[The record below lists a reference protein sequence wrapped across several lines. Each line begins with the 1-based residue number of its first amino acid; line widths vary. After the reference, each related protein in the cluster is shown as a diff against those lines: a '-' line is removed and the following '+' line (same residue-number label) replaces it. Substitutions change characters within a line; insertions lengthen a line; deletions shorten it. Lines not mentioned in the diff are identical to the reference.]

1 MKTTKII
8 LYSILFIF
16 SLMAVSSGAH
26 NPFTAKSENQYTDAP
41 AFKSK
46 LFVKIIAW
54 QHQLKEKMSMLV
66 REAKTTRSMKP
77 IFFLVAA
84 AFAYGFIHAAGP
96 GHGKALAVTY
106 VLSQRPSYVNGLVF
120 GNCMVF
126 FHGLSGIIFVLVV
139 RLILHANIIKNL
151 ENVTRITQLISYS
164 MISCFGVGLFLFG
177 MYHLITQRNQ
187 NQRISQSHQNRQAV
201 HPVISAVVVGGIP
214 CPGVVMVMLFALSM
228 DLIIL
233 GVVLGL
239 AISMGMALTV
249 SIVVM
254 LAISGKSVSLAVA
267 SKNEDRMI
275 RVENVMRIVGGLA
288 LTAIGSVFLA
298 AII

>member
-1 MKTTKII
+1 MKSAII
-8 LYSILFIF
+8 IFFLFIF
-16 SLMAVSSGAH
+16 SLTAVSSGAH
-26 NPFTAKSENQYTDAP
+26 NPFTARSENQHTAAP

-46 LFVKIIAW
+46 LFVKIITW
-54 QHQLKEKMSMLV
+54 QHQLKEKMSTLV
-66 REAKTTRSMKP
+66 REAKSTKSMKP
-77 IFFLVAA
+77 LFFLVAA
-84 AFAYGFIHAAGP
+84 AFAYGVIHAAGP

-120 GNCMVF
+120 GNCMAF

-177 MYHLITQRNQ
+177 MVHLITRWNQ
-187 NQRISQSHQNRQAV
+187 NQRILQSNKKQQDI
-201 HPVISAVVVGGIP
+201 HPVILALVVGGIP

-239 AISMGMALTV
+239 AISLGMALTV

-254 LAISGKSVSLAVA
+254 LAVSGKSVSLALA

-275 RVENVMRIVGGLA
+275 RMENVMKIIGGLA
-288 LTAIGSVFLA
+288 LAGIGFVFLA
-298 AII
+298 AVI

>member
-1 MKTTKII
+1 MKSSII
-8 LYSILFIF
+8 IFFLFIF
-16 SLMAVSSGAH
+16 VLMAVSSGTAH
-26 NPFTAKSENQYTDAP
+26 NPFTGQPENQHTAVP

-54 QHQLKEKMSMLV
+54 QHQLKEKMSMLI
-66 REAKTTRSMKP
+66 REAKSTRSMKP
-77 IFFLVAA
+77 LFFLVAA
-84 AFAYGFIHAAGP
+84 AFAYGVIHAAGP

-120 GNCMVF
+120 GNCMAF

-177 MYHLITQRNQ
+177 MYHLITRWNQ
-187 NQRISQSHQNRQAV
+187 NRGIPQSDQNRQHV

-275 RVENVMRIVGGLA
+275 RVENVMKIIGGLA

>member
-8 LYSILFIF
+8 LLLSIFVF
-16 SLMAVSSGAH
+16 MAVSSGAH
-26 NPFTAKSENQYTDAP
+26 NPFTAKSENQHTASVP

-46 LFVKIIAW
+46 LFVKIIIW

-66 REAKTTRSMKP
+66 REAKSTRSVKP
-77 IFFLVAA
+77 LIFLVMA
-84 AFAYGFIHAAGP
+84 AFAYGAVHAAGP
-96 GHGKALAVTY
+96 GHGKTLALTY

-120 GNCMVF
+120 GNCMAL
-126 FHGLSGIIFVLVV
+126 FHGFSGILFVLIV

-151 ENVTRITQLISYS
+151 ENVTHTTQLFSYS
-164 MISCFGVGLFLFG
+164 IITCFGVGLFLYG
-177 MYHLITQRNQ
+177 MYHLITGLNKNRC
-187 NQRISQSHQNRQAV
+187 ISQSDKNRQDV
-201 HPVISAVVVGGIP
+201 HPVISALVVGIIP

-233 GVVLGL
+233 GVVLGI

-254 LAISGKSVSLAVA
+254 LAVSGKSVSLALA
-267 SKNEDRMI
+267 SKKEARI
-275 RVENVMRIVGGLA
+275 ILVENVMKVVGGLA
-288 LTAIGSVFLA
+288 LAAIGAVFLVA
-298 AII
+298 VI